1 MQAEA
6 TESSLREGIES
17 LDVKDAGRT
26 APEQEED
33 GEEEEESTDRRDV
46 EMTDATEEDSS
57 AKGEKSNQIWR
68 DIIFLWQFCVKENE

>member
-17 LDVKDAGRT
+17 LDVKDADKT
-26 APEQEED
+26 APE
-33 GEEEEESTDRRDV
+33 EEEEESTERRDV

-57 AKGEKSNQIWR
+57 AKDENSNPT
-68 DIIFLWQFCVKENE
+68 

>member
-17 LDVKDAGRT
+17 LDVKDADKT
-26 APEQEED
+26 APEEE
-33 GEEEEESTDRRDV
+33 EEEEESTERRDV

-57 AKGEKSNQIWR
+57 AKDGKSNHI
-68 DIIFLWQFCVKENE
+68 